1 MFDPIEIPYGCVM
14 MFNVVDLKDG
24 VTVED
29 VELVLGEMCNVVKN
43 TYGDDKGGFI
53 AGQVY
58 KYSGFVSAEGSVGD
72 APDGNEAAAKIK
84 QGELAIV
91 TFWKSFEQHEKSHAD
106 KIFNEKFQ
114 QLVEF
119 CDETYELGYQML
131 WQGEPEDDN

>member
-1 MFDPIEIPYGCVM
+1 MFEPIEIPFGCVM

-43 TYGDDKGGFI
+43 TYGDDEGGFI

-58 KYSGFVSAEGSVGD
+58 KYSGFVSTEGTVGD
-72 APDGNEAAAKIK
+72 APEGNEAVAKIK

-106 KIFNEKFQ
+106 KVFNEKFEA
-114 QLVEF
+114 LVDF

-131 WQGEPEDDN
+131 WQGVPEKD

>member
-1 MFDPIEIPYGCVM
+1 MFEPIEIPFGCVM

-43 TYGDDKGGFI
+43 TYGDDEGGFI

-58 KYSGFVSAEGSVGD
+58 KYSGFVSTEGTVGD
-72 APDGNEAAAKIK
+72 APEGNDAVAKIK

-106 KIFNEKFQ
+106 KVFNEKFEA
-114 QLVEF
+114 LVDF

-131 WQGEPEDDN
+131 WQGVPEKD

>member
-1 MFDPIEIPYGCVM
+1 MFEPIEIPFGCVM

-58 KYSGFVSAEGSVGD
+58 KYSGFVSAEGTVGE
-72 APDGNEAAAKIK
+72 APEDNETAAKIK
-84 QGELAIV
+84 QGEMAIV

-106 KIFNEKFQ
+106 KIFNEKFSA
-114 QLVEF
+114 LVEF

-131 WQGEPEDDN
+131 WQGVPE